1 MTAGLASLKGF
12 EPPAY
17 RLGGGRSI
25 QLSYRDNSIRY
36 SIPNLSTKCK
46 GTVVYEFIITI
57 LISQDIEKCGE
68 TSYDNAII
76 IYMIFTGLFNKG
88 GW

>member
-1 MTAGLASLKGF
+1 MAVGLASLKGF

-46 GTVVYEFIITI
+46 WSVVYEFIITI

-76 IYMIFTGLFNKG
+76 IYRIFTGLFNKG